1 MAKFEYRFPELGEGL
16 HEGEIIKMHIKAG
29 DKVTDDDIVMEVQ
42 NDKAVVEVP
51 CPVNGTVLEVFT
63 KDGQVCRVGEV
74 VAIIDAEGDVPEQE
88 PSHAEPQST
97 QEADAA
103 KGGADTTSSPATS
116 TPANG
121 GAVNFEYRFPE
132 LGEGLHEGE
141 IIKMHIKVGD
151 KVTDDDIVMEV
162 QNDKAVVEVPCP
174 VNGTVLE
181 VRVKDGQVCRVGEVV
196 AIIAA
201 EGEVPQQEGGHAE
214 APAAQEAAP
223 APAAAP
229 AAAPAPNRDILATP
243 SVRKF
248 ARDQSVDI
256 SKVNGSGKNGKITH
270 EDVEAFLK
278 GGSAASAAAPAAA
291 APAASVAATTAPAAA
306 APAAKAAAPAAASGN
321 VSLEEE
327 RVPFKGIRK
336 AIANAMVKSA
346 YTAPHVTIMDEVDVT
361 ELVAFRARMKPVAEK
376 KGVKVTYLPFI
387 VKALVAASRQFPALN
402 AMIDETTNEIVYKK
416 YYNIGIAT
424 DTDNGL
430 IVPVIKDADR
440 KSIWMIASAI
450 TDLAVR
456 GRDGKL
462 APNEMKGS
470 TISISNI
477 GSAGGMFFTPIIN
490 FPEVAIL
497 GTGRITEKPVVKNG
511 EIVAAPVMALSL
523 SFDHRI
529 IDGATAQNFMN
540 YIKTLLANPDMLV
553 MEV

>member
-16 HEGEIIKMHIKAG
+16 HEGEIIKMHIKPG

-51 CPVNGTVLEVFT
+51 CPVNGTVLEVLT

-88 PSHAEPQST
+88 GGHAEEHGS

-103 KGGADTTSSPATS
+103 KGSADTTASPAATS
-116 TPANG
+116 PVDAKEG
-121 GAVNFEYRFPE
+121 GAAAS
-132 LGEGLHEGE
+132 
-141 IIKMHIKVGD
+141 
-151 KVTDDDIVMEV
+151 
-162 QNDKAVVEVPCP
+162 AV
-174 VNGTVLE
+174 
-181 VRVKDGQVCRVGEVV
+181 
-196 AIIAA
+196 
-201 EGEVPQQEGGHAE
+201 
-214 APAAQEAAP
+214 P
-223 APAAAP
+223 APD
-229 AAAPAPNRDILATP
+229 RDVLATP
-243 SVRKF
+243 GVRKF
-248 ARDQSVDI
+248 ARDNSVDI
-256 SKVNGSGKNGKITH
+256 SKVNGTGKNGKITQ
-270 EDVEAFLK
+270 EDVQAFLS
-278 GGSAASAAAPAAA
+278 GGAPAAAPVVTEAAAPAVEAKAETKVATAA
-291 APAASVAATTAPAAA
+291 APV
-306 APAAKAAAPAAASGN
+306 GN

-387 VKALVAASRQFPALN
+387 VKALVAASREFPALN
-402 AMIDETTNEIVYKK
+402 AMIDEESNEIVYKK

-450 TDLAVR
+450 SDLALR

-462 APNEMKGS
+462 APHEMKGS

>member
-16 HEGEIIKMHIKAG
+16 HEGEIIKMHIKPG
-29 DKVTDDDIVMEVQ
+29 DKVTDDDIIMEVQ

-51 CPVNGTVLEVFT
+51 CPVNGTVQEVFT

-74 VAIIDAEGDVPEQE
+74 VAIIDAEGEVPEQE
-88 PSHAEPQST
+88 APAGDHGA

-103 KGGADTTSSPATS
+103 KGSADTTSSPAAS
-116 TPANG
+116 SPADAKEG
-121 GAVNFEYRFPE
+121 GA
-132 LGEGLHEGE
+132 
-141 IIKMHIKVGD
+141 D
-151 KVTDDDIVMEV
+151 
-162 QNDKAVVEVPCP
+162 Q
-174 VNGTVLE
+174 
-181 VRVKDGQVCRVGEVV
+181 
-196 AIIAA
+196 
-201 EGEVPQQEGGHAE
+201 
-214 APAAQEAAP
+214 AP
-223 APAAAP
+223 APAA
-229 AAAPAPNRDILATP
+229 PNKEVLATP

-248 ARDQSVDI
+248 AREQGVDI
-256 SKVNGSGKNGKITH
+256 TQVSGTGNNGKVTK
-270 EDVEAFLK
+270 EDVEAFK
-278 GGSAASAAAPAAA
+278 NGGGQAAAPAAAKAEDKAAAPAAA
-291 APAASVAATTAPAAA
+291 AAAA
-306 APAAKAAAPAAASGN
+306 DPRA
-321 VSLEEE
+321 EEE

-361 ELVAFRARMKPVAEK
+361 ELVAFRTRMKPIAEK
-376 KGVKVTYLPFI
+376 KGTKVTYLPFI

-402 AMIDETTNEIVYKK
+402 ATIDEENNEIVYKK

-440 KSIWMIASAI
+440 KSIWMIADAI
-450 TDLAVR
+450 RDLAAR

-462 APNEMKGS
+462 APAEMKGS
-470 TISISNI
+470 TISITNI

-497 GTGRITEKPVVKNG
+497 GTGRISEKPVVKNG

-529 IDGATAQNFMN
+529 IDGATAQHFMN
-540 YIKTLLANPDMLV
+540 YIKSLLNNPELLV

>member
-16 HEGEIIKMHIKAG
+16 HEGEIIKMHIKPG
-29 DKVTDDDIVMEVQ
+29 DKVTDDDIIMEVQ

-51 CPVNGTVLEVFT
+51 CPVNGTVQEVFA

-74 VAIIDAEGDVPEQE
+74 VAIIDAEGDIPEQE
-88 PSHAEPQST
+88 GHAEEQSA

-103 KGGADTTSSPATS
+103 KGSADTQASPAANA
-116 TPANG
+116 PADAKQGEAG
-121 GAVNFEYRFPE
+121 GSS
-132 LGEGLHEGE
+132 
-141 IIKMHIKVGD
+141 
-151 KVTDDDIVMEV
+151 
-162 QNDKAVVEVPCP
+162 
-174 VNGTVLE
+174 
-181 VRVKDGQVCRVGEVV
+181 
-196 AIIAA
+196 
-201 EGEVPQQEGGHAE
+201 
-214 APAAQEAAP
+214 APAAP
-223 APAAAP
+223 SK
-229 AAAPAPNRDILATP
+229 DVLATP

-248 ARDQSVDI
+248 AREQGVDI
-256 SKVNGSGKNGKITH
+256 AQVQGSGTNGKITR
-270 EDVEAFLK
+270 EDVEAFK
-278 GGSAASAAAPAAA
+278 NGGGQAAAPVAQESTEAKAAPAA
-291 APAASVAATTAPAAA
+291 P
-306 APAAKAAAPAAASGN
+306 AAPAAASAA
-321 VSLEEE
+321 VDTRAEEE

-336 AIANAMVKSA
+336 AISNAMVKSA

-361 ELVAFRARMKPVAEK
+361 ELVAFRTRMKPIAEK
-376 KGVKVTYLPFI
+376 KGTKVTYLPFI

-402 AMIDETTNEIVYKK
+402 AMIDEEANEIVYKK

-440 KSIWMIASAI
+440 KSIWMIADSI
-450 TDLAVR
+450 RDLAAR
-456 GRDGKL
+456 GREGKL
-462 APNEMKGS
+462 SPNEMKGS
-470 TISISNI
+470 TISITNI

-497 GTGRITEKPVVKNG
+497 GTGRISEKAVVKNG

-540 YIKTLLANPDMLV
+540 YIKQLLANPELLV

>member
-1 MAKFEYRFPELGEGL
+1 
-16 HEGEIIKMHIKAG
+16 
-29 DKVTDDDIVMEVQ
+29 MEVQ

-51 CPVNGTVLEVFT
+51 SPVNGTVVEVFT
-63 KDGQVCRVGEV
+63 KDGQ
-74 VAIIDAEGDVPEQE
+74 I
-88 PSHAEPQST
+88 
-97 QEADAA
+97 
-103 KGGADTTSSPATS
+103 
-116 TPANG
+116 
-121 GAVNFEYRFPE
+121 
-132 LGEGLHEGE
+132 
-141 IIKMHIKVGD
+141 
-151 KVTDDDIVMEV
+151 
-162 QNDKAVVEVPCP
+162 
-174 VNGTVLE
+174 
-181 VRVKDGQVCRVGEVV
+181 CRVGEVV

-201 EGEVPQQEGGHAE
+201 EGDVPHEEGGHAE
-214 APAAQEAAP
+214 ASGAQAAAP
-223 APAAAP
+223 AQGTAPAA
-229 AAAPAPNRDILATP
+229 AAAPAPDREVLATP
-243 SVRKF
+243 SVRKY
-248 ARDQSVDI
+248 ARDKSVDI
-256 SKVNGSGKNGKITH
+256 SKVNGSGKNGKITL

-278 GGSAASAAAPAAA
+278 GGSTAPAAA
-291 APAASVAATTAPAAA
+291 APAASAPAAA
-306 APAAKAAAPAAASGN
+306 PQAKAKEAAPAAASGN
-321 VSLEEE
+321 ANLEEE

-387 VKALVAASRQFPALN
+387 VKALVAASRQFPAVN
-402 AMIDETTNEIVYKK
+402 AMIDEASNEIVYKK